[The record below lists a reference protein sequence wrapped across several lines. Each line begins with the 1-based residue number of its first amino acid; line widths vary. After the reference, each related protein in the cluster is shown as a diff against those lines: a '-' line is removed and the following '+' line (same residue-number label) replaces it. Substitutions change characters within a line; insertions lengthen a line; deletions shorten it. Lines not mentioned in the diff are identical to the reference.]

1 MTSTAISAQGSKF
14 SVDTSANGATDPTWT
29 PVKNVKSYSGFD
41 GSATE
46 IDVTDLD
53 SDAKEK
59 RLGLVDNG
67 SFSID
72 INVNMADPGQS
83 AMKTS
88 QKASSLKK
96 YKLEYPDGSSDTFS
110 AFVKTFPVSGS
121 TDAVIT
127 STVAMTIS
135 GAVVTTAAGA

>member
-14 SVDTSANGATDPTWT
+14 SIDTAADGATDPTWT
-29 PVKNVKSYSGFD
+29 AVKNVKSYSGFD

-53 SDAKEK
+53 SEAKEK
-59 RLGLVDNG
+59 MLGLIDNG

-72 INVNMADPGQS
+72 VNVNMADPGQ
-83 AMKTS
+83 AALKAA
-88 QKASSLKK
+88 QKASTLEKF
-96 YKLEYPDGSSDTFS
+96 KLTYPDGSSDTFS
-110 AFVKTFPVSGS
+110 AYVKSFPVSGS

-127 STVAMTIS
+127 STVALTIS
-135 GAVVTTAAGA
+135 GSVTTTAAGA